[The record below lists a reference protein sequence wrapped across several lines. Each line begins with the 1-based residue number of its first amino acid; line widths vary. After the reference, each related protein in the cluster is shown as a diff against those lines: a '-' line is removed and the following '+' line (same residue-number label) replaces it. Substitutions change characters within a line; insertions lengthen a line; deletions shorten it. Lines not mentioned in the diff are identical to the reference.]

1 MANYKELSNMIVAKR
16 ISVIPVTYGDQW
28 LDVVLLTNSYTGCF
42 GSAAEF
48 TGQVNQLQ
56 CSFII
61 CNGTVHFKHSY
72 GEFDGHLP

>member
-1 MANYKELSNMIVAKR
+1 MSNYKELANRIVAKR
-16 ISVIPVTYGDQW
+16 ISVILVTGDQW
-28 LDVVLLTNSYTGCF
+28 LDVVLLANSYTGCF

-56 CSFII
+56 CSSII

-72 GEFDGHLP
+72 GEFDGQLP